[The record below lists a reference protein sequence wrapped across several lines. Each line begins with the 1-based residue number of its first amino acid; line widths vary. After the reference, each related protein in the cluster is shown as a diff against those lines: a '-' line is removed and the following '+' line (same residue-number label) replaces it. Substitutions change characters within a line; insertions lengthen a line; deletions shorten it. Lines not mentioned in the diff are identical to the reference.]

1 MRVGVFVG
9 DASPDVG
16 GGYTFVHDVLA
27 EIERRGAELG
37 HQFVVVTNAPAPA
50 RPGSFEVVSLASAIG
65 DRATRARF
73 WVGATLDR
81 LLTRTPPLY
90 SDVVHPAVKRALAA
104 ARLDVMWYL
113 TPAICLSQDLPY
125 ITVVW
130 DLQHRL
136 QPQFPEVSAGLEGL
150 AREDI
155 YRTVL
160 GGASLVIAGTEVGR
174 GEIQRFYGV
183 DDARIR
189 ILPHPT
195 PGFALEAAGG
205 PASARPAKAPP
216 DPYLFYPAQFWAHK
230 NHVNL
235 LEAVA
240 RLRGG
245 GLPVQL
251 ALSGSDKGNQAF
263 VRAAAERLK
272 ISDAVHFLGF
282 VERAELIGLY
292 RHALALA
299 YVTFF
304 GPENLPTLEAFALG
318 CPVIASDVP
327 GAREQLGDA
336 ALLVDPRSP
345 EQIAAAVR
353 RLAEAP
359 AARADLIERGRARA
373 HRFTSKDF
381 VAGVVSWLDE
391 FVAVRR
397 CWPGSDL

>member
-1 MRVGVFVG
+1 M
-9 DASPDVG
+9 
-16 GGYTFVHDVLA
+16 
-27 EIERRGAELG
+27 
-37 HQFVVVTNAPAPA
+37 
-50 RPGSFEVVSLASAIG
+50 
-65 DRATRARF
+65 
-73 WVGATLDR
+73 
-81 LLTRTPPLY
+81 
-90 SDVVHPAVKRALAA
+90 
-104 ARLDVMWYL
+104 
-113 TPAICLSQDLPY
+113 
-125 ITVVW
+125 
-130 DLQHRL
+130 
-136 QPQFPEVSAGLEGL
+136 
-150 AREDI
+150 
-155 YRTVL
+155 
-160 GGASLVIAGTEVGR
+160 
-174 GEIQRFYGV
+174 
-183 DDARIR
+183 
-189 ILPHPT
+189 
-195 PGFALEAAGG
+195 
-205 PASARPAKAPP
+205 APP

-245 GLPVQL
+245 GLPVHL
-251 ALSGSDKGNQAF
+251 ALSGSDKGNLAF
-263 VRAAAERLK
+263 VRATAERLK